1 MNERQHRILA
11 IGECM
16 VEMAPRGDGAYTRNF
31 AGDTFNTAWY
41 LRRLLP
47 ETWSVDYCSAV
58 GEDRISDHMITFMQE
73 AGIGTDSVRRISGR
87 TVGLYMIELDN
98 GERSFSY
105 WRGQSAAKLLARDRE
120 VLSAALAETDVA
132 LFSGITLAI
141 LSEEDRRNLLES
153 LAEARRRGTVVAFD
167 PNMRLRLWPDVA
179 VMCAAV
185 TEAAAVADIVLPSFD
200 EDGQYYGE
208 TSPLE
213 TIARYRNAGAS
224 TIVVKN
230 GVGRIHAE
238 GRDEG
243 VVTFDP
249 QPAAEVVDTTAAGD
263 SFNAGFLAARL
274 AGASLGDAIG
284 RGSQVAAQ
292 VIGKRGALV
301 DIDV

>member
-16 VEMAPRGDGAYTRNF
+16 VEMAPRGDGAYARNF

-58 GEDRISDHMITFMQE
+58 GEDRISDHMIAFMQE

-167 PNMRLRLWPDVA
+167 PNMRLRLWLDVA

-185 TEAAAVADIVLPSFD
+185 AEAAEVADIVLPSFD

-301 DIDV
+301 EIDL

>member
-1 MNERQHRILA
+1 
-11 IGECM
+11 M

-47 ETWSVDYCSAV
+47 EAWSVDYCSAV
-58 GEDRISDHMITFMQE
+58 GEDRISDHMLAFMEE
-73 AGIGTDSVRRISGR
+73 AGVGTAQVRRISGR

-120 VLSAALAETDVA
+120 ALAAALAQTDVA

-141 LSEEDRRNLLES
+141 LAEEHRRNLLDA
-153 LAEARRRGTVVAFD
+153 LAEARRRGTLVAFD
-167 PNMRLRLWPDVA
+167 PNMRLRLWSDVA

-185 TEAAAVADIVLPSFD
+185 AEAAGVADIVLPSFD

-213 TIARYRNAGAS
+213 TIARYRKAGAS

-230 GVGRIHAE
+230 GAGRIHAE
-238 GRDEG
+238 GREEG
-243 VVTFDP
+243 IVTFDP
-249 QPAAEVVDTTAAGD
+249 QPVSAVVDTTAAGD

-274 AGASLGDAIG
+274 QGASLGAAID
-284 RGSQVAAQ
+284 RGAKVSAK

-301 DIDV
+301 DIGT

>member
-1 MNERQHRILA
+1 MNERHHRVLA

-47 ETWSVDYCSAV
+47 EAWSVDYCSAV
-58 GEDRISDHMITFMQE
+58 GEDRISDHMLAFMQQ
-73 AGIGTDSVRRISGR
+73 AGIGTDSVGRISGR

-105 WRGQSAAKLLARDRE
+105 WRGQSAAKLLARDRD
-120 VLSAALAETDVA
+120 VLSAALARTDVA

-141 LSEEDRRNLLES
+141 LSEEDRRNLLDA
-153 LAEARRRGTVVAFD
+153 LAEARRRGTRVAFD

-185 TEAAAVADIVLPSFD
+185 AEAAEVADIVLPSFD

-213 TIARYRNAGAS
+213 TIARYRSAGAS

-238 GRDEG
+238 GREEG

-249 QPAAEVVDTTAAGD
+249 QPAVAVVDTTAAGD
-263 SFNAGFLAARL
+263 SFNAGFLSARL
-274 AGASLGDAIG
+274 SGASLGDAIG
-284 RGSQVAAQ
+284 GGAQVAAQ

-301 DIDV
+301 EIDV